1 MANEDII
8 DDEDMDRLTE
18 AVGSLG
24 TLLTPRSSMVD
35 MNKGRRL
42 SRASVKF
49 FQNETSTRNLSLA
62 SASSGAT
69 GISTRNLV
77 ASLTDGCDHGL
88 IDSDGKVRDGECIV
102 LFCAHHMSLRKP

>member
-1 MANEDII
+1 MTNKDII

-49 FQNETSTRNLSLA
+49 FQTETSTRNLSLA
-62 SASSGAT
+62 STASSAT

-77 ASLTDGCDHGL
+77 AGLGLDGCDHGL
-88 IDSDGKVRDGECIV
+88 IGSDGKVRDGEYRYLV
-102 LFCAHHMSLRKP
+102 YHV